1 MVKNAANL
9 LVLLRT
15 VLVFPTLAALSAESE
30 TLRGLGVALLV
41 AVFLLDGVDGWVA
54 RRLRTSTLTGG
65 LLDTLGD
72 RITENLLFVFFAW
85 KRLVPLAVPLVFI
98 ARSFASDFVRSLL
111 YRRGVGTFGINTSRL
126 GRLLV
131 ASRTS
136 RAAYLAGK
144 FAVFLLGGVLL
155 WREPAAGGPG
165 AGVWLRP
172 VLWWAALAVTAAN
185 VVRFALLVYD
195 SREVLRE
202 ELRA

>member
-1 MVKNAANL
+1 MLQNAANL
-9 LVLLRT
+9 VVLLRT
-15 VLVFPTLAALSAESE
+15 LLVFPTLCLLSAEPES
-30 TLRGLGVALLV
+30 LRGLGVGLLV

-72 RITENLLFVFFAW
+72 RITEHLLFVFFAW

-98 ARSFASDFVRSLL
+98 ARSVASDFVRSLL
-111 YRRGVGTFGINTSRL
+111 YLRGVGTFGINTSRL

-144 FAVFLLGGVLL
+144 FCVFLLGALLL
-155 WREPAAGGPG
+155 WREPPAGG
-165 AGVWLRP
+165 WL
-172 VLWWAALAVTAAN
+172 W
-185 VVRFALLVYD
+185 
-195 SREVLRE
+195 
-202 ELRA
+202 